1 MLHCRTNQILSVTG
15 AARDAGTGGA
25 APAATE
31 VQRRLQA
38 TQEQEIERIFRL
50 LSLLHPETDFR
61 AAHYGVRSSDPT
73 ARDHAI
79 EFLELA
85 LDRDMRKTVV
95 PLLDPTAT
103 LDARILPMLT
113 RTGLEVP
120 TAAELVGALVESDDP
135 WLKACGISSV
145 GSLDLTDL
153 ADQVDACLDAENE
166 ILREAA
172 RAAKKKMTDA
182 ARGRRADL

>member
-1 MLHCRTNQILSVTG
+1 NQILSVTG
-15 AARDAGTGGA
+15 SARDGGAGGA
-25 APAATE
+25 AATPTTPAPTE

-50 LSLLHPETDFR
+50 LSLLYPQTDFR

-85 LDRDMRKTVV
+85 LDRDMRKTLV
-95 PLLDPTAT
+95 PLLDPTAA
-103 LDARILPMLT
+103 LDARVLPMLT

-120 TAAELVGALVESDDP
+120 TAAELVAALVESDDP
-135 WLKACGISSV
+135 WLK
-145 GSLDLTDL
+145 
-153 ADQVDACLDAENE
+153 
-166 ILREAA
+166 
-172 RAAKKKMTDA
+172 
-182 ARGRRADL
+182 